1 MAGAKKGRLAGQVA
15 LVTGASRGI
24 GAAIARRLAADGA
37 AVAVNYHTHRAQA
50 DDVVAAI
57 EAAGGRAVALGADVA
72 DPAEIARL
80 FDATERH
87 LGRVDILVNNAGILR
102 PTPIGG
108 TEPATLDALF
118 AVNVRAPWLATQE
131 LVRRRGD
138 ARGGRVIHIG
148 SGAGHRAFPGYAGY
162 SASKGALEGMT
173 RSMAAE
179 LGPRGVTVN
188 TVAPGAT
195 DTEMLSPTLAQR
207 LVPMTALGR
216 LGRPEDIAEVVAFL
230 ASEAGG
236 WFTGCVLDAN
246 GGLAL

>member
-1 MAGAKKGRLAGQVA
+1 MAGATSGGLAGQVA

-37 AVAVNYHTHRAQA
+37 AVAVNYRTGRAQA
-50 DDVVAAI
+50 DAVVAAI

-72 DPAEIARL
+72 DPAELARL

-87 LGRVDILVNNAGILR
+87 LGRVDVLVNNAGILR

-131 LVRRRGD
+131 FVRRRGD

-148 SGAGHRAFPGYAGY
+148 SGAGHRAFPGHAGY
-162 SASKGALEGMT
+162 SASKAALEGMT

-179 LGPRGVTVN
+179 LGSRGITVN
-188 TVAPGAT
+188 TVAPGTTET
-195 DTEMLSPTLAQR
+195 DMLPPSLAKVV
-207 LVPMTALGR
+207 VPMTALGR
-216 LGRPEDIAEVVAFL
+216 LGRPEDIAGVIAFL

-236 WFTGCVLDAN
+236 WITGTVLDAN